1 MVPREEQH
9 VKVTAGQEHLSHAL
23 RVAGRAVATRS
34 PLPITTNVL
43 LLSDGERLKVAATNL
58 DIAISTWID
67 ASIGE
72 AGAITLPARLLSEFV
87 DNLPAAP
94 VDLTVK
100 QGSNTAHLA
109 SGRYQ
114 ANIRGMSADD
124 FPVIPTADEEPAATI
139 DPGLLKEMIDQ
150 VAFATAADDT
160 RPMLTGVLATFS
172 GNQLTLAATD
182 GFRMAIRSGELT
194 TASSG
199 DFSVIIPGRTLTELA
214 RILPDGDTPVE
225 IAVTPNRNQVVF
237 RAPDL
242 HVVSRLIEG
251 TYPNIKQI
259 VPTKFATKV
268 VVSTGDLLKAT
279 KIASFFSRDNSNAI
293 TLDIEPGGEAGVG
306 NVVISGGA
314 AELGDDR
321 GEVDAVV
328 NGGSARVQFN
338 SRYVSDVLGVLQSPQ
353 VGLEIT
359 GPNSAAVFRP
369 IDSVDYTHVVMPMH
383 TGAAR

>member
-1 MVPREEQH
+1 MKITAAQEQ
-9 VKVTAGQEHLSHAL
+9 LSHAL
-23 RVAGRAVATRS
+23 RIAGRAVATRS

-43 LLSDGERLKVAATNL
+43 LACEDGRVKVSATNL

-67 ASIGE
+67 AAVAE
-72 AGAITLPARLLSEFV
+72 EGAITLPAKLLSEFV
-87 DNLPAAP
+87 DNLPGGP

-100 QGSNTAHLA
+100 KGGNSAHIS
-109 SGRYQ
+109 SGRFE
-114 ANIRGMSADD
+114 ANVRGMPADD

-139 DPGLLKEMIDQ
+139 EPGLLKEMIDQ

-172 GNQLTLAATD
+172 GSELTLAATD
-182 GFRMAIRSGELT
+182 GFRMAIRTGELSAAAT
-194 TASSG
+194 G
-199 DFSVIIPGRTLTELA
+199 DFSVIIPGRTMAELG
-214 RILPDGDTPVE
+214 RILPEGETPVE

-242 HVVSRLIEG
+242 HVVSRLLEG
-251 TYPNIKQI
+251 TYPNYRQI

-268 VVSTGDLLKAT
+268 VVGTGDLLKAT

-293 TLDIEPGGEAGVG
+293 TMEIQPGGEAGVG
-306 NVVISGGA
+306 NVVITGGA

-328 NGGSARVQFN
+328 NGSGAKVQFN
-338 SRYVSDVLGVLQSPQ
+338 SRYVSDVLGVVQSQQ
-353 VGLEIT
+353 VGLEIS

-383 TGAAR
+383 TAGGG